1 MRISYRKELEKAAR
15 QMILIHRTETLIKLI
30 IRTIIK
36 NLRVSHAGIFLFDK
50 NKESYILTISKG
62 KQGIKIPSG
71 LVKISKDSPLV
82 KYFLY
87 NKHYNQWSDDFLLLK
102 RIKRFLRRKKM
113 DEKLKEFFQR
123 LLYQLFIYKVEVAL
137 PIFFREELL
146 GIFILGRKLNGKS
159 FPAEELAFLSILSS
173 DVAMA
178 IRNASLFEDLRI
190 QLEKNQALFIQT
202 ITALAQAI
210 EAKDKY
216 TKGHT
221 ERVVT
226 FSLKIAQEL
235 KKIKK
240 IKNWEKFKNNLKIA
254 ALLHDIGKIG
264 VPEKILNKK
273 RPLTN
278 KDWALIRIHPLIGE
292 EILSPIK
299 DLKEI
304 ILAVKHHHERY
315 DGKGYP
321 SQLEGKKIPLMA
333 AIISVADAYDAMTTE
348 RPYRKALTRSETKEE
363 ISKNSGTQFHPLVV
377 KAFLNAFNKEEL

>member
-1 MRISYRKELEKAAR
+1 MRISYRKELERAAR

-50 NKESYILTISKG
+50 NKDSYILTISRG

-82 KYFLY
+82 KYFSY
-87 NKHYNQWSDDFLLLK
+87 NKHYNQWNDDFLLLK
-102 RIKRFLRRKKM
+102 RVKRFLKRKKT
-113 DEKLKEFFQR
+113 DEKLKEFFQK

-146 GIFILGRKLNGKS
+146 GIFILGRKLNGRV
-159 FPAEELAFLSILSS
+159 FPAEELTFLSILSS

-178 IRNASLFEDLRI
+178 IRNASLFEDLKI

-235 KKIKK
+235 KKIRR
-240 IKNWEKFKNNLKIA
+240 IKNWENFKNDLKIA

-264 VPEKILNKK
+264 VPEKVLNKK
-273 RPLTN
+273 RPLTPR
-278 KDWALIRIHPLIGE
+278 DWALIRTHPLVGE

-321 SQLEGKKIPLMA
+321 SELEGRKIPLMA

-348 RPYRKALTRSETKEE
+348 RPYRKALTRIEAKEE
-363 ISKNSGTQFHPLVV
+363 IVRNSGTQFHPLVV
-377 KAFLNAFNKEEL
+377 KAFLNAFNNGEV

>member
-1 MRISYRKELEKAAR
+1 MRISYRKELERAAR

-50 NKESYILTISKG
+50 NKDSYILTISRG

-82 KYFLY
+82 KYFSY
-87 NKHYNQWSDDFLLLK
+87 NKHYNQWNDDFLLLK
-102 RIKRFLRRKKM
+102 RVKRFLKRKKT
-113 DEKLKEFFQR
+113 DEKLKEFFQK
-123 LLYQLFIYKVEVAL
+123 LLYRLFIYKVEVAL

-146 GIFILGRKLNGKS
+146 GIFILGRKLNGRV
-159 FPAEELAFLSILSS
+159 FPAEELTFLSILSS

-178 IRNASLFEDLRI
+178 IRNASLFEDLKI

-235 KKIKK
+235 KKIRR
-240 IKNWEKFKNNLKIA
+240 IKNWENFKNDLKIA

-264 VPEKILNKK
+264 VPEKVLNKK
-273 RPLTN
+273 RPLTPR
-278 KDWALIRIHPLIGE
+278 DWALIRTHPLVGE

-321 SQLEGKKIPLMA
+321 SELEGRKIPLMA

-348 RPYRKALTRSETKEE
+348 RPYRKALTRIKAKEE
-363 ISKNSGTQFHPLVV
+363 IVRNSGTQFHPLVV
-377 KAFLNAFNKEEL
+377 KAFLNAFNNGEV